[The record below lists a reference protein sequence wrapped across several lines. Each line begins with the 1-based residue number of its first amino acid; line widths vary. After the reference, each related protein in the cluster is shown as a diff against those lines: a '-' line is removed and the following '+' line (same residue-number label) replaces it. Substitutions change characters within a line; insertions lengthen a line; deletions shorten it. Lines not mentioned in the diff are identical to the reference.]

1 MGVVVLLVA
10 NKDSA
15 ADVGPAV
22 VERQAELGVTSLSV
36 LRDEQTT
43 ALALQGWAFDPTRS
57 AEAAAQA
64 VTAGHAAVRVLQ
76 PVLESEIHR
85 VPQGPPGGNR

>member
-1 MGVVVLLVA
+1 VGVVVLLVA

-15 ADVGPAV
+15 AEVGPAV
-22 VERQAELGVTSLSV
+22 VQRLAELGVTSLSV

-64 VTAGHAAVRVLQ
+64 LTGGQSAVRVLQ

-85 VPQGPPGGNR
+85 APHSPPGGNT